1 MFSSEPSPADSKNA
15 RYLALLA
22 LLALLVCLLLVAT
35 TIWQYE
41 QKRIREVRLQA
52 YVAAS
57 DRTRELDSQLRWTLS
72 AVYGLEALVR
82 QARGQVPQF
91 EQIATHMLPHYPGA
105 SVLIQAPEGVI
116 SHVAPLKGNEAALG
130 LNLLQDP
137 VMREETDLTRR
148 TGQLTLAGPLPLRQ
162 GGIGLV
168 ARLPIFLDDGHHGKT
183 FWGLVN
189 VVIKLPEALGKAH
202 PAILSNQGYRYKLW
216 RIRPETGAR
225 QIIAESD
232 SEELISPVQST
243 LGVANGAWTLGVVP
257 IKGWQN
263 HQGILI
269 QALAGILLS
278 LLVAQ
283 LVRLQ
288 LRLRSHK
295 NHLEYLVHTRTL
307 DIYESRMQLAVTL
320 EAIPDPLF
328 EMGIDGHFYTCHAP
342 HGHALSSQ
350 IYEFAGHKAV
360 DVMPHIAAGL
370 VLHALGEAD
379 QTGYSSGQQFTLPT
393 PTGERWFEL
402 SVARKPDP
410 QNTNPRFI
418 VIWHDVTERHNAQEE
433 IANLAYFDSLTGLPN
448 RAMLNAR
455 MVSCLKQADSN
466 NETVCV
472 LFLDLDHFKNV
483 NDSLGHGHGDRL
495 LCVVAQRMQ
504 SSLRK
509 DDTIARLGGDEFV
522 LLLPNTTTQMAAQVA
537 TQLIAAIS
545 EPIFIDAHEL
555 MVTPSIGIAAYPEH
569 GSDGETLAKHA
580 DLAMYRAK
588 ALGRNRCEIFTA
600 ELQVAAARALWMGH
614 ELHRAL
620 DRDQL
625 ELHYQPK
632 LTSCGKHVVG
642 VEALVRWSHP
652 ELGEVSP
659 GEFIPLA
666 ESNGDIMAIGRWVL
680 ETALTQ
686 TRKWYD
692 MGFTELTVAVN
703 VSPMQFHQIDLP
715 EMVRSALERT
725 NLPPHLLE
733 VELTEGVAHHDADA
747 AVVIMD
753 KLHQQGV
760 QLAIDDFGTGY
771 SSLSYLK
778 RFAASRLKID
788 RSFVTDICHDPD
800 DLAIVRAIISM
811 ARSMGMKTIAE
822 GVETPEQLKLLQ
834 AELCDEVQGH
844 WLCQPLPAEK
854 ITTYLLLS

>member
-1 MFSSEPSPADSKNA
+1 MFSAQPTHTGSRNA
-15 RYLALLA
+15 N
-22 LLALLVCLLLVAT
+22 LLVWLTLLLGLLVTAAA
-35 TIWQYE
+35 IWQRE
-41 QKRIREVRLQA
+41 QQRMQDVRLQA
-52 YVAAS
+52 YAAAS

-82 QARGQVPQF
+82 QARGPVPQF
-91 EQIATHMLPHYPGA
+91 EQIAAHMLPHYPGA

-116 SHVAPLKGNEAALG
+116 SDVAPLKGNEAALG

-137 VMREETDLTRR
+137 VMRQEADLARR

-162 GGIGLV
+162 GGVGLV
-168 ARLPIFLDDGHHGKT
+168 ARLPIYLDDAHHGKT

-216 RIRPETGAR
+216 RVRPETGAK

-232 SEELISPVQST
+232 TEDLISPVQSAM
-243 LGVANGAWTLGVVP
+243 GVPNGAWTLGVVP
-257 IKGWQN
+257 ADGWQN
-263 HQGILI
+263 YRGIFI
-269 QALAGILLS
+269 QALGGILLS

-288 LRLRSHK
+288 LRLRAHK
-295 NHLEYLVHTRTL
+295 NHLEHLVHARTL
-307 DIYESRMQLAVTL
+307 DIYESRVQLAVTL

-328 EMGIDGHFYTCHAP
+328 EMGIDGYFHSCHAP
-342 HGHALSSQ
+342 HGHALGSQ
-350 IYEFAGHKAV
+350 IEAFAGHTV
-360 DVMPHIAAGL
+360 SEVMPHVAAGL
-370 VLHALGEAD
+370 VLHALSEAD
-379 QTGYSSGQQFTLPT
+379 ATGYSSGQQFTLST
-393 PTGERWFEL
+393 PDGERWFEL
-402 SVARKPDP
+402 SVARKPEAED
-410 QNTNPRFI
+410 TTPRFI
-418 VIWHDVTERHNAQEE
+418 VIWHDVTERHKAQEE
-433 IANLAYFDSLTGLPN
+433 VANLAYFDSLTGLPN

-455 MVSCLKQADSN
+455 MASCLRQAQSKN
-466 NETVCV
+466 GTACV

-483 NDSLGHGHGDRL
+483 NDRLGHSHGDRL

-504 SSLRK
+504 ARLRK

-522 LLLPNTTTQMAAQVA
+522 ILLPDTTTQIAAQVA
-537 TQLIAAIS
+537 AQLIAAIS
-545 EPIFIDAHEL
+545 EPIYIDAHES

-569 GSDGETLAKHA
+569 GTDGETLAKHA

-588 ALGRNRCEIFTA
+588 ALGRNRCEIFNT
-600 ELQVAAARALWMGH
+600 ELEVAAARALWMGH
-614 ELHRAL
+614 ELHRAM
-620 DRDQL
+620 DREQL

-632 LTSCGKHVVG
+632 LSVCGRHVLG
-642 VEALVRWSHP
+642 VEALVRWNHP
-652 ELGEVSP
+652 EFGDVSP
-659 GEFIPLA
+659 VEFIPLA
-666 ESNGDIMAIGRWVL
+666 ESNGDILAIGRWVL

-686 TRKWYD
+686 ARKWYD
-692 MGFTELTVAVN
+692 MGFTELVVAVN

-725 NLPPHLLE
+725 GLPPHLLE
-733 VELTEGVAHHDADA
+733 VELTESVAHHDAEA

-778 RFAASRLKID
+778 RFAANRLKID

-822 GVETPEQLKLLQ
+822 GVETPAQLALLQ
-834 AELCDEVQGH
+834 AEHCDEVQGH
-844 WLCQPLPAEK
+844 WLCQPLSAEK
-854 ITTYLLLS
+854 ITTYLLLSR